1 MTNLRP
7 KQQRFIEEY
16 LIDLNATQAA
26 IRAGYSE
33 KTACSIGE
41 ENLRKPDIK
50 QAIQERM
57 AARSQNTEVTQEW
70 VVKALKKNYLE
81 ASADKEFS
89 AVNKSLELL
98 GKHVGMFNKIEVEGN
113 IVYTKIY
120 REIIE
125 KIESR

>member
-1 MTNLRP
+1 VTNLRP
-7 KQQRFIEEY
+7 KQQRFIDEY

-57 AARSQNTEVTQEW
+57 AARSKNTEVTQEW

-125 KIESR
+125 KIESK

>member
-7 KQQRFIEEY
+7 KQQRFIDEY

-57 AARSQNTEVTQEW
+57 AARSKNTEVTQEW

-125 KIESR
+125 KIESK